1 MVSMYLLVLFLIFP
15 FHLSFNLAVPRLTQ
29 LKSLS
34 QRASTTL
41 TLFSLAIRL
50 ARWIWR
56 KVHHRQQYLIFLP
69 LFSVL
74 EHHCFIIY
82 FFSFWVFNSGRLLL
96 EHQCLKK
103 CLNWTLDWMCGT
115 QLFMHIQCN
124 LQISFKFCC
133 ELWYQYLVKYMYVGL
148 AYVCS
153 TYIFILVYL
162 ICVFQLGL
170 CMTLDPCCLIV
181 TLSLSQKAEYFVML
195 SYLGFVWMIFAV
207 FYRQTLALGIIII
220 I

>member
-1 MVSMYLLVLFLIFP
+1 MFQPCS
-15 FHLSFNLAVPRLTQ
+15 ATTTK

-56 KVHHRQQYLIFLP
+56 KVHHRQQYLIFLT

-74 EHHCFIIY
+74 ENHCFIFLF

-115 QLFMHIQCN
+115 QLFMHIQCY

-181 TLSLSQKAEYFVML
+181 TLSLKRLNTLLCWVIWVLFEWFLLFFTGKLWHWELLLLLFNFLLIKHIYTQKL
-195 SYLGFVWMIFAV
+195 LG
-207 FYRQTLALGIIII
+207 
-220 I
+220 